1 MTKRIFR
8 SIMLVS
14 ALVLVIGL
22 GFIMGILYHY
32 FGSQIEKELK
42 SETAYLAI
50 SVENMGLSALD
61 KLPAESAR
69 VTLIDED
76 GTVLFDN
83 KADAAGM
90 ENHADRQE
98 VIAAKLKGTG
108 KATRQSDTLAEKT
121 IYYAKQLTN
130 GQILRVS
137 STQYTVAALI
147 GELVQPMLYVLLM
160 MVVLSALF
168 AARISKKIVSPINDL
183 DLEEPERTEAYDEIS
198 PLLTKINKQQRTIR
212 KQLADARRQ
221 QQEFSIITEN
231 MSEGL
236 LVIDAQTDLL
246 SYNSS
251 ALRLLDAAET
261 QAHTSVL
268 SLNRSEPFQQA
279 VDAVL
284 SGRHTSSNLQIGDS
298 FCQVIANPVLRD
310 KEVTGA
316 VLLLV
321 DITEKIQR
329 ENLRR
334 EFTANVSHEL
344 KTPLTSISGFA
355 EIIQDGFVKPEDIKK
370 FAGKIFV
377 EAQRL
382 IALVGDVIKISQ
394 LDEGC
399 LPYQK
404 EETDLYVLAKDT
416 LERLRD
422 PAKRRQVSLFLEGE
436 HAVLV
441 TTQPILEE
449 VLYNLC
455 DNAIKYNH
463 PNGKV
468 TVTVLNGKNTVSIS
482 VADTGIGIPSA
493 DQARVFERFYRVDKS
508 HSKEIGGTGLGLS
521 IVKHGAAYLGAKVEL
536 DSQLDKGSVFRLIWG
551 KNSSLS

>member
-98 VIAAKLKGTG
+98 GIAAKLKGTG

-436 HAVLV
+436 HAVLA

>member
-231 MSEGL
+231 MSEAL
-236 LVIDAQTDLL
+236 LVIDAQPDLL

-436 HAVLV
+436 HAVLA

>member
-284 SGRHTSSNLQIGDS
+284 SGRHTSSNLQIGDN

-436 HAVLV
+436 HAVLA

-482 VADTGIGIPSA
+482 VADTGIDIPSA

>member
-268 SLNRSEPFQQA
+268 SLNRSEPFQQS

-436 HAVLV
+436 HAVLA

>member
-261 QAHTSVL
+261 QAHTSVF

-436 HAVLV
+436 HAVLA

>member
-382 IALVGDVIKISQ
+382 IALVGDAIKISQ

-436 HAVLV
+436 HAVLA

>member
-50 SVENMGLSALD
+50 SVENMGISALD

-121 IYYAKQLTN
+121 IYYAKQLEN

-212 KQLADARRQ
+212 KQLSDARRQ

-436 HAVLV
+436 HAVLA

>member
-50 SVENMGLSALD
+50 SVENMGISALD

-212 KQLADARRQ
+212 KQLSDARRQ

-436 HAVLV
+436 HAVLA

>member
-436 HAVLV
+436 HAVLA

-468 TVTVLNGKNTVSIS
+468 TVTVLNGRNTVSIS

>member
-231 MSEGL
+231 MREGL

-436 HAVLV
+436 HAVLA

>member
-231 MSEGL
+231 MSEAL

-436 HAVLV
+436 HAVLA

>member
-436 HAVLV
+436 HAVLA

-468 TVTVLNGKNTVSIS
+468 TVTVLNGKNTVSLS

>member
-236 LVIDAQTDLL
+236 LVIDSQTDLL

-268 SLNRSEPFQQA
+268 SLNRSEPFPQA

-436 HAVLV
+436 HAVLA

>member
-370 FAGKIFV
+370 FAGKISW
-377 EAQRL
+377 
-382 IALVGDVIKISQ
+382 K
-394 LDEGC
+394 
-399 LPYQK
+399 P
-404 EETDLYVLAKDT
+404 
-416 LERLRD
+416 
-422 PAKRRQVSLFLEGE
+422 
-436 HAVLV
+436 
-441 TTQPILEE
+441 
-449 VLYNLC
+449 
-455 DNAIKYNH
+455 
-463 PNGKV
+463 
-468 TVTVLNGKNTVSIS
+468 S
-482 VADTGIGIPSA
+482 V
-493 DQARVFERFYRVDKS
+493 
-508 HSKEIGGTGLGLS
+508 
-521 IVKHGAAYLGAKVEL
+521 
-536 DSQLDKGSVFRLIWG
+536 
-551 KNSSLS
+551 

>member
-50 SVENMGLSALD
+50 SVENMGISALD

-121 IYYAKQLTN
+121 IYYAKQLEN

-212 KQLADARRQ
+212 KQLSDARRQ

-416 LERLRD
+416 LEHLRD

-436 HAVLV
+436 HAVLA

>member
-436 HAVLV
+436 HAVLA

-551 KNSSLS
+551 KKISLS

>member
-436 HAVLV
+436 HAVLA

-468 TVTVLNGKNTVSIS
+468 TVTVLDGKNTVSIS